1 MYEKLIA
8 EGFLEPIDLY
18 YADMHHPNDENG
30 KALLTAVMQSARQGH
45 LCLDLENIEGPAEWI
60 VAVKMGATQS
70 FPQLVYDEKRV
81 YLEKN
86 YLFETEILQELKRL
100 IGPSHLSKIDAN
112 LTDEQQAAFDLVRS
126 ENISIIEGG
135 PGTGKTYLTTELVKS
150 FGPSAQIILAAPTG
164 KATYRLKK
172 NNPHAIC
179 KTVHSLL
186 GMKEKTFIQA
196 DLIVVD
202 EASMLDVK
210 MLRQLLKSVP
220 TGQRLVFLGDGNQLP
235 PIESGSLFNDL
246 IDLIPTAHL
255 TNSLRSDRKEILDL
269 ASSILQ
275 GIPPTPHGPLS
286 YESIKNFSVTILTP
300 LRDGPLG
307 VKTLNALLEGS
318 QEQTP
323 IMITR
328 NDPQTGLSNGDTGLL
343 ISPNMAQFDDKIFPI
358 SELPPFES
366 AYALSIHKSQGSEF
380 DHVMVLAPPGT
391 EVFGREILY
400 TAVTR
405 ARQSVVLLGDT
416 EVIKKTIQTTSTKRS
431 GINQRFKL

>member
-1 MYEKLIA
+1 MFEKLVV

-18 YADMHHPNDENG
+18 YAEMLKPSNENG

-45 LCLDLENIEGPAEWI
+45 LCLDLENMDGPADW
-60 VAVKMGATQS
+60 VAAVKQGATHH
-70 FPQLVYDEKRV
+70 FPGLVYDEKRV
-81 YLEKN
+81 YLESN
-86 YLFETEILQELKRL
+86 FLFETEILQELKRVMA
-100 IGPSHLSKIDAN
+100 PAPLSKVSAN
-112 LTDEQQAAFDLVRS
+112 LTEQQQAAFDLVRS

-150 FGPSAQIILAAPTG
+150 FGPSAQIILTAPTG
-164 KATYRLKK
+164 KATHRLKR
-172 NNPHAIC
+172 NNPNAVC
-179 KTVHSLL
+179 KTIHSLL
-186 GMKEKTFIQA
+186 GVKEKTYVQA

-210 MLRQLLKSVP
+210 MVRLLLKSIP

-255 TNSLRSDRKEILDL
+255 TKCHRSDRKEILDL

-275 GIPPTPHGPLS
+275 GNPPLPHGPLS
-286 YESIKNFSVTILTP
+286 YELIKNFSGTVLTP
-300 LRDGPLG
+300 LREGPWG
-307 VKTLNALLEGS
+307 VKTLNKLLDGT

-323 IMITR
+323 IIITR
-328 NDPQTGLSNGDTGLL
+328 NDPATSLSNGDTGHL
-343 ISPNMAQFDDKIFPI
+343 ISPTTAQFEEKQFPI
-358 SELPPFES
+358 SELPPFEL

-405 ARQSVVLLGDT
+405 ARQSVVLLGDLD
-416 EVIKKTIQTTSTKRS
+416 VIAKTIQTASTKRS
-431 GINQRFKL
+431 GIRERFKL